1 MTLFL
6 VRHEHTGE
14 TCPAADPKMG
24 AMLLQH
30 ISEAN
35 ASKMGINIHGQ
46 MGGGHTFVAILDAE
60 NRQKVEEFM
69 SPFAQA
75 GSVEIIAGITCAE
88 VVERSAC
95 GVGLTVTRQDEPYY
109 RVKSDEAAQMLER
122 DKEGTVIVDVR
133 RDDEWVTGHVKGAIH
148 IPIDDLQNRI
158 DELPRDKTLLFICAG
173 GMRSGQA
180 CEVAATMGYPSES
193 LYNVEDGTPTWIE
206 RNHPAS
212 YGDDP

>member
-1 MTLFL
+1 MVLFL
-6 VRHEHTGE
+6 VRHQHTEE

-35 ASKMGINIHGQ
+35 ASQMGINIHGQ
-46 MGGGHTFVAILDAE
+46 MAGGHTFVAILDAE

-75 GSVEIIAGITCAE
+75 GSVEITAGTTCAE
-88 VVERSAC
+88 VVEKGTC
-95 GVGLTVTRQDEPYY
+95 GVGLTVARQNEPYY
-109 RVKSDEAAQMLER
+109 RVNSDEAARMLER
-122 DKEGTVIVDVR
+122 DKEGTAMVDVR

-148 IPIDDLQNRI
+148 IPVDDLQNRI
-158 DELPRDKTLLFICAG
+158 DELPRDKTLLFICG
-173 GMRSGQA
+173 SGMRSGQA
-180 CEVAATMGYPSES
+180 CEIAATMGYPSES

-206 RNHPAS
+206 KGHPTS